1 MRPNIIQMD
10 AQTWFFDEGGVRFFL
25 LTGDKEALLID
36 SGMETQNARE
46 LAQSLTKLPIRL
58 LNTHADIDHVG
69 SNHQF
74 DAPYMHP
81 AECSNYY
88 HGRPGQPAPERGAIT
103 PVWDGQVIDLGE
115 RPLEIIALPGHTP
128 GSIAVLDV
136 KNRILI
142 SGDPIQDGGIYMFG
156 IQREAHAYR
165 HSLKR
170 LMERHLDRF
179 DAIWPSHG
187 TLPVAPSLIEA
198 LYSAMGRILAGEAA
212 YKLTQVHGMT
222 VRRYD
227 MGVAGFLMDEKQKGC
242 DLL

>member
-1 MRPNIIQMD
+1 M
-10 AQTWFFDEGGVRFFL
+10 
-25 LTGDKEALLID
+25 TGDKEALLID

-74 DAPYMHP
+74 DVPYMHP

-88 HGRPGQPAPERGAIT
+88 HGRPGQPTPERGAIT

-198 LYSAMGRILAGEAA
+198 LYSAMDRILAGEAA

>member
-1 MRPNIIQMD
+1 
-10 AQTWFFDEGGVRFFL
+10 
-25 LTGDKEALLID
+25 
-36 SGMETQNARE
+36 
-46 LAQSLTKLPIRL
+46 
-58 LNTHADIDHVG
+58 
-69 SNHQF
+69 
-74 DAPYMHP
+74 
-81 AECSNYY
+81 
-88 HGRPGQPAPERGAIT
+88 
-103 PVWDGQVIDLGE
+103 
-115 RPLEIIALPGHTP
+115 
-128 GSIAVLDV
+128 
-136 KNRILI
+136 
-142 SGDPIQDGGIYMFG
+142 MFG

-198 LYSAMGRILAGEAA
+198 LYSAMDRILAGEAA